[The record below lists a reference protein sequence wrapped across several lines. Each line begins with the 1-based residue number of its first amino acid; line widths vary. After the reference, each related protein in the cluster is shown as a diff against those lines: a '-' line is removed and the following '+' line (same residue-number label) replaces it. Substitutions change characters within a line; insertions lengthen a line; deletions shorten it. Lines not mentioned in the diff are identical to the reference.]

1 MIHVVFQQADIEVL
15 QKAIEM
21 DETLPG
27 DIVEIKDDYA
37 VGPLANLDAAEG
49 WQERT
54 NWWMSLI
61 DNTPYKE
68 TTGMIDDR
76 LAVHHLKQKLDEGSD
91 EVWLWMGQNQHDVCG
106 YYWLMSQ
113 LKDYQGRIFVLYL
126 NNLPFLNEKGGL
138 FYPAAIHEILPKE
151 ILKAKKLARPITLSE
166 FEVDPDEWKKLSN
179 ENAMVRIL
187 EGGKKIVSREETF
200 YDKELLSY
208 ISGEWQKVHKVFT
221 SLFSKMKV
229 RTGDVFL
236 SWRMKRLAEEGKLE
250 IQGDWTKTAW
260 KEVQVKLAG
269 VTPSAS
275 VAEEN
280 AAAEIAR

>member
-1 MIHVVFQQADIEVL
+1 MIHVVFQEADIDVL
-15 QKAIEM
+15 NKAIEM
-21 DETLPG
+21 DESLTG
-27 DIVEIKDDYA
+27 EIIQIKDDYA
-37 VGPLANLDAAEG
+37 VGPLANSNTPEG

-68 TTGMIDDR
+68 STGMIDDR
-76 LAVHHLKQKLDEGSD
+76 LAVHQLKKKLDEEPD
-91 EVWLWMGQNQHDVCG
+91 DVWLWMGQNQHDVCG

-126 NNLPFLNEKGGL
+126 NNLPFLNDKGSL
-138 FYPAAIHEILPKE
+138 FYPTAIHEILPKE

-187 EGGKKIVSREETF
+187 EGGKKIVSKEEIF

-236 SWRMKRLAEEGKLE
+236 SWRMKKMAEEGKLE
-250 IQGDWTKTAW
+250 IQGDWTKAAW

-269 VTPSAS
+269 ISSEPPV
-275 VAEEN
+275 EEN
-280 AAAEIAR
+280 TTAEAAL